1 MSQQQSGSRPRS
13 PAEWTT
19 LGMVLLI
26 LAALIGPLIWYAIQP
41 TDEAAFKVT
50 VETSTIAE
58 REGRF
63 YVPLRVL
70 NTGDATAEHVIVRAA
85 LLQDDQTSEE
95 VEMTFTFLAGGE
107 EAEAVAVFNEDPR
120 TGTLEAGV
128 TSYVIP

>member
-1 MSQQQSGSRPRS
+1 MSEQSRSLPRT

-19 LGMVLLI
+19 LGVVLLI

-50 VETSTIAE
+50 VETSATAA

-70 NTGDATAEHVIVRAA
+70 NSGDTTAEDVIVRAT

-107 EAEAVAVFNEDPR
+107 EAEAVAVFTKDPR
-120 TGTLEAGV
+120 RGTLEAGV
-128 TSYVIP
+128 TSYLIP